1 MSYIRLFLLAA
12 LVCLPVTASSAPHIE
27 PSPQK
32 SKSQLS
38 DSITSGVIDI
48 NSNKKIT
55 IHIPE
60 GALTLPTDSLSAV
73 PKGPSGPYAPCI
85 LGSPGQSI
93 LGNPARLSPV
103 YTPLPDP
110 MKMLNHIGIFFSTA
124 SGGFGSRINYDHK
137 ISPHTRFT
145 SSPEFLTY
153 SLSRASTILG
163 DLMPP
168 GTTRITLITIPI
180 GLQRHFAPTSR
191 INPHIGFGFGPI
203 IRLDHRSHRPGYYGN
218 NLGLDRTIRNRHN
231 SLNLTVP
238 LTLDDFPSTSLT
250 MGGHLASG
258 LNIHFGAKKNLALTI
273 EGRYTL
279 ARFADA
285 LGSPG
290 DFSGLSLAIGFG
302 KAF

>member
-12 LVCLPVTASSAPHIE
+12 LICLPVTASSKPHSE

-32 SKSQLS
+32 SKAQFSG
-38 DSITSGVIDI
+38 SITNSTIDI
-48 NSNKKIT
+48 NSNGEIK

-60 GALTLPTDSLSAV
+60 GTLSLPTDSLSV

-93 LGNPARLSPV
+93 LGNPVRLSPV
-103 YTPLPDP
+103 YTQLPDP

-137 ISPHTRFT
+137 ISTHTRFT
-145 SSPEFLTY
+145 ASPEFLTY
-153 SLSRASTILG
+153 GLSRASTILG
-163 DLMPP
+163 DLMPM

-191 INPHIGFGFGPI
+191 LNPHIGFGFGPI
-203 IRLDHRSHRPGYYGN
+203 IRLDHRSHRLGYYGN
-218 NLGLDRTIRNRHN
+218 NLGLDRIVRNGQN
-231 SLNLTVP
+231 NLNLTVP
-238 LTLDDFPSTSLT
+238 LSLDDFPSTSLT
-250 MGGHLASG
+250 LGGHLASG

-290 DFSGLSLAIGFG
+290 DFSGFSAAIGFG

>member
-1 MSYIRLFLLAA
+1 MSYIRLFFLAA
-12 LVCLPVTASSAPHIE
+12 LLCLPVTASSAPNFE
-27 PSPQK
+27 PTPQK
-32 SKSQLS
+32 AKLSGSIKS
-38 DSITSGVIDI
+38 GAIDI
-48 NSNKKIT
+48 NSNGKIK

-60 GALTLPTDSLSAV
+60 GTLSLPTDSLSV

-93 LGNPARLSPV
+93 LGNPVRLSPV

-163 DLMPP
+163 DLMPL

-191 INPHIGFGFGPI
+191 LNPHIGFGFGPI
-203 IRLDHRSHRPGYYGN
+203 IRLDHRSHRLGYYGN
-218 NLGLDRTIRNRHN
+218 NVGLDRIVRNGQN

-238 LTLDDFPSTSLT
+238 LSLDDFPSTSLT
-250 MGGHLASG
+250 LGGHLASG

-290 DFSGLSLAIGFG
+290 DFSGFSAAIGFG